1 MATWFVYFF
10 LNCSWQTIF
19 FSRKLSIYSNFLM
32 YWYKVYNLV
41 ISAVSVVISLLYIM
55 LVAQSCPTLRPHG
68 LSMEFSRQEYWSG
81 LPFPSP
87 GDHPNPGIEPGFP
100 ALQADSLLSE
110 LLGKPFCTLFYWSF
124 ERSSFVLWPILCFC
138 CLFLQFLLFIIFHF
152 LWVYTYCILKFFD
165 TLLINF
171 LYFFLLN
178 ITNGLPWWLRG

>member
-1 MATWFVYFF
+1 MLGELNQKTIWTHFLYMATWFVYFF

-87 GDHPNPGIEPGFP
+87 GDHPSNLGFLHCRQILYCLNYQGSPFAHYFIGLLKDP
-100 ALQADSLLSE
+100 AL
-110 LLGKPFCTLFYWSF
+110 FCG
-124 ERSSFVLWPILCFC
+124 P
-138 CLFLQFLLFIIFHF
+138 
-152 LWVYTYCILKFFD
+152 YCVSVV
-165 TLLINF
+165 
-171 LYFFLLN
+171 YFFNFCSSLSSTFFGFTL
-178 ITNGLPWWLRG
+178 TAF